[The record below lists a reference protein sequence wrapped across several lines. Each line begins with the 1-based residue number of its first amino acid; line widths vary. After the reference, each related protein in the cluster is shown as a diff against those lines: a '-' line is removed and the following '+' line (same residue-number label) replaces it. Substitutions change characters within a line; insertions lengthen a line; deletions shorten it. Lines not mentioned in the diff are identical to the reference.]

1 MDALRN
7 LFDEKDLENA
17 PSLFDNPA
25 NPAGVAES
33 VASDAGGPAVVCAR
47 PQFRRRVADDPMIPV
62 KLVCLWLLVC
72 CCCFS
77 EIREMIKKRERE
89 RKKASLVVNPW
100 QKFRGD

>member
-17 PSLFDNPA
+17 PSLFDKQA

-33 VASDAGGPAVVCAR
+33 VASAAGGPAVVCAR

-62 KLVCLWLLVC
+62 KLVCLLLLVC
-72 CCCFS
+72 CCLS
-77 EIREMIKKRERE
+77 EIIEMIRERE
-89 RKKASLVVNPW
+89 KEKKHH
-100 QKFRGD
+100 